1 MIDLRGIRDDFM
13 AAEAAEEA
21 KVKIDEPQK
30 AQTKRPSRAAKKK
43 KNEKVVFKKSKRK
56 NCIARGSGK
65 PGSGIIR
72 VNGERIDIIEP
83 HELREEMLKPVYISD
98 INRSVA
104 NGIDMDINVYGG
116 GVSSRAQAVAGV
128 IARIISDFAQSDTVR
143 KEIIRYDRTLLIDD
157 PRRVEPKK
165 FLGTKARA
173 RFQTSYR

>member
-1 MIDLRGIRDDFM
+1 M
-13 AAEAAEEA
+13 AAEAAEET
-21 KVKIDEPQK
+21 KVKVNEPQK
-30 AQTKRPSRAAKKK
+30 AQPKRSSRAAKKK
-43 KNEKVVFKKSKRK
+43 KDEKVVFKKSKRK

-72 VNGERIDIIEP
+72 VNGELIEIIEP
-83 HELREEMLKPVYISD
+83 RELREEMLKPVHISD
-98 INRSVA
+98 ITRSVT
-104 NGIDMDINVYGG
+104 NGIDIDINVHGG

-128 IARIISDFAQSDTVR
+128 IARIISDFAESDTVR

-157 PRRVEPKK
+157 PRRVESKK